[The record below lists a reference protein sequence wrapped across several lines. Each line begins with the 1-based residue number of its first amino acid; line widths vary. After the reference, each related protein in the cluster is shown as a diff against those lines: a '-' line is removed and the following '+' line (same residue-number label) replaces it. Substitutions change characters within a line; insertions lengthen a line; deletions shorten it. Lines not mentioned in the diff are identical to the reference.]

1 MQLIMIKPQI
11 LFQLLLQVWEVNII
25 INIIME
31 LIYNKLIPFKPFAAI
46 NLFGFVFARK
56 EYKPL
61 YERTLNHERI
71 HTEQMKEMLYIFFY
85 LWYLI
90 EWIVKLFIYG
100 KKSYNNISFER
111 EAYQYDRYAD
121 YVQFRKKYNWIKH
134 L

>member
-1 MQLIMIKPQI
+1 MR
-11 LFQLLLQVWEVNII
+11 V
-25 INIIME
+25 
-31 LIYNKLIPFKPFAAI
+31 IYNKYIPFKPFTAI
-46 NLFGFVFARK
+46 NLFGLVFARK
-56 EYKPL
+56 EGKPL
-61 YERTLNHERI
+61 SKNTVYHESI

-121 YVQFRKKYNWIKH
+121 YVQFRKKYNWIKY

>member
-1 MQLIMIKPQI
+1 MK
-11 LFQLLLQVWEVNII
+11 V
-25 INIIME
+25 
-31 LIYNKLIPFKPFAAI
+31 IYNKLIPFKPFVAI

-61 YERTLNHERI
+61 YERTLNHEHI
-71 HTEQMKEMLYIFFY
+71 HTEQMKEMFYIFFY

-111 EAYQYDRYAD
+111 EAYQYDKYAD
-121 YVQFRKKYNWIKH
+121 YVYCRKRYDWIKY
-134 L
+134 LKI